1 MPYCKKLSFVFS
13 LVAALSTVQAQS
25 GLSAAML
32 KPAHGAIA
40 PYSSFTQK
48 DSLILVCFWSV
59 NSEESLTELNAINSK
74 YEDWKQSVKFKMMA
88 VSVDEG
94 KLINRVRPTAIMNGW
109 TFEVFDDFN
118 EDLRKALN
126 SNNFPQS
133 FVIKNGKIV
142 YQQSGYEAGT
152 ENYLFDK
159 LAASAKTNS
168 Q

>member
-1 MPYCKKLSFVFS
+1 MLHCKKMSFVFS
-13 LVAALSTVQAQS
+13 FVAIFSLAQAQS

-32 KPAHGAIA
+32 KPAHGAA
-40 PYSSFTQK
+40 ATYSTFTQK
-48 DSLILVCFWSV
+48 DSLVLICFWSV
-59 NSEESLTELNAINSK
+59 NSEESLNELNAINTK
-74 YEDWKQSVKFKMMA
+74 YDGWKQNTKFKMMA

-109 TFEVFDDFN
+109 TFEVYDDFN

-133 FVIKNGKIV
+133 FIIKNGKIV

-159 LAASAKTNS
+159 LASASNS
-168 Q
+168 K